1 MLKLSITDDEFVIWK
16 VFVLSIS
23 PVSTIKLSDLMCEKE
38 PVKPMTDVLDDISP
52 LADIE
57 PEKKWVSLLELP
69 NVVDSL
75 VIRTE
80 DVISKNSDLTVEALI
95 LLALILL
102 AVIKVVVIFLN
113 VTSSLRSNCNDLETV
128 SVGRL
133 AIVCA

>member
-1 MLKLSITDDEFVIWK
+1 
-16 VFVLSIS
+16 
-23 PVSTIKLSDLMCEKE
+23 
-38 PVKPMTDVLDDISP
+38 MTDVLDDISP

-102 AVIKVVVIFLN
+102 AVIKVVVIFPN
-113 VTSSLRSNCNDLETV
+113 VTSSLRSNCNELETV

-133 AIVCA
+133 VIVCSELDTVLVGKLATVCSELDTVLAG